1 MEKKHL
7 FLMLGED
14 YFSSPVYKTLKT
26 ISIRDKSH
34 VCNVLQDIL
43 WFALN
48 NGKKIKTHD
57 EKDLKKYLANELYW
71 SEEEI
76 ETVLEVMEKHEW
88 LEMTGGDEICFSILD
103 LFSQIRS
110 ASALRMRRMREK
122 TRENSVENSERHNV
136 TEKRNKVTTKR
147 HDVTVERH
155 NVTVERHNVTNKRNK
170 VTNEIEDKNERHN
183 VTEKRNKVTTE
194 RHNVT
199 DETENKAN
207 EGMFFPPLPFSPSPQ
222 QKEKNQKKDIPP
234 QPLIPSSPISLTERI
249 AVGIEIKGSSCATSS
264 CTLCAEE
271 NSNEIKT
278 QVEKKE
284 DSVMKKEEDQDT
296 CLDNSSASISMQ
308 DEKTNSPAA
317 ERSGIIT
324 DFGYYVEQFNRICTD
339 LPRCIKL
346 TEARKTHIRTAEK
359 LYGREQLIE
368 AFRIVQESDFLSGRG
383 TALWRANFDWVINK
397 NNLVKI
403 LEGTYQ
409 NRTQRARK
417 DETDTEDFDY
427 DAYIE

>member
-1 MEKKHL
+1 MEKRHL

-14 YFSSPVYKTLKT
+14 YFSSSVYKTLKT

-34 VCNVLQDIL
+34 ACNVLQDIL

-76 ETVLEVMEKHEW
+76 ETVLDEMEKSKW
-88 LEMTGGDEICFSILD
+88 LERIGEDEICFSILD
-103 LFSQIRS
+103 QFSQIRS

-136 TEKRNKVTTKR
+136 TEKRNKVTT
-147 HDVTVERH
+147 ERH
-155 NVTVERHNVTNKRNK
+155 NVTDERHKL
-170 VTNEIEDKNERHN
+170 TNEIEDKNERHN

-199 DETENKAN
+199 DETENKVN
-207 EGMFFPPLPFSPSPQ
+207 EGMFFPPLPFSPFPQ

-278 QVEKKE
+278 QVEKQE

-296 CLDNSSASISMQ
+296 SLDNSSASISMQ
-308 DEKTNSPAA
+308 DEKTNSPAV
-317 ERSGIIT
+317 ERSGITT